1 MASLESV
8 NRVVRGE
15 LCILVVMVLVCLMSE
30 DVDAS
35 APDSFRS
42 PGIMV
47 ITSEEEI
54 KSFKISEPA
63 TDYKTGS
70 LRSIHLKLPQRH
82 TRPLKAEQSTRRR
95 LRAPPQDSYEAPS
108 GE

>member
-15 LCILVVMVLVCLMSE
+15 LCILVVMILVCLMFE

-47 ITSEEEI
+47 ITSEEET
-54 KSFKISEPA
+54 KPFKISEPA

-70 LRSIHLKLPQRH
+70 PQSRHLQLPQRH
-82 TRPLKAEQSTRRR
+82 KRQKQSTRRR
-95 LRAPPQDSYEAPS
+95 LLAPPQDSYQPPAHD
-108 GE
+108 